1 MHENVCSYI
10 MYTSEKWERTK
21 IPTMKIVSKIG
32 SLYPFSDHAYIEV
45 RFMKT
50 S

>member
-10 MYTSEKWERTK
+10 MYTNEKWERNE
-21 IPTMKIVSKIG
+21 MKIVSKIG
-32 SLYPFSDHAYIEV
+32 SLYPFSDHAAIEV